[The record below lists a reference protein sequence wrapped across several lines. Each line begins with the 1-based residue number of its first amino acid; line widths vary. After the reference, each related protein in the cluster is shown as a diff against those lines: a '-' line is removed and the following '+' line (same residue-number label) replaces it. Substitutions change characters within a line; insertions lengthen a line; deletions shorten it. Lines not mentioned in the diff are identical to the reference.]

1 MRGRVLVFDGK
12 MPTPD
17 QDSGSA
23 STFFCLRVLAEAG
36 FEVNFA
42 PHNLLRSGR
51 YADAL
56 NRLGVNT
63 LTMPRWWS
71 IKSVVR
77 KMAPRSDV
85 VLLYRSVVADRIFEY
100 IRRAAPSTRIVFHPV
115 DLSFLRLQRQAHVSG
130 DKALAE
136 MAQATCVTELGWIA
150 RADRTIVVSALE
162 LELLRELQP
171 DARVEHIPILRDS
184 PLDEWSPHKHETGF
198 QARRDFL
205 FLGNF
210 DHMPNVDGVLWFVR
224 EVWPLMQ
231 ARGFRDRFIIAGA
244 KITREIADLA
254 SDQIKVIGYVEDL
267 CQLFG
272 ACRLSIAP
280 LRYGAGIKGKIVTSL
295 SLGVPVVATSIAA
308 EGMSLR
314 SDDEIIVA
322 DSPEAM
328 ASQIIRIHDNAEV
341 WQRLSAAGYRAF
353 QNHFSLASGG
363 PKIVSIVDG
372 LIAAS
377 RRAVL

>member
-23 STFFCLRVLAEAG
+23 STFSCLRVLAEAG

-51 YADAL
+51 YAAAL

-63 LTMPRWWS
+63 LTMPQWWS
-71 IKSVVR
+71 IKSVVK
-77 KMAPRSDV
+77 KMAPCSDV
-85 VLLYRSVVADRIFEY
+85 VLLYRSVVADRLFDY
-100 IRRAAPSTRIVFHPV
+100 IRQTAPSTRILFHPV
-115 DLSFLRLQRQAHVSG
+115 DLSFLRLQRQADVSG
-130 DKALAE
+130 DKETAE
-136 MAQATCVTELGWIA
+136 IAQSTRVRELGWIA

-162 LELLRELQP
+162 LELLRQLQP
-171 DARVEHIPILRDS
+171 NARVEHIPILRDC
-184 PLDEWSPHKHETGF
+184 PPDEWSPQKHETGF

-244 KITREIADLA
+244 KIKREIAALA
-254 SDQIKVIGYVEDL
+254 SDQIKVVGYVDDL
-267 CQLFG
+267 CALFG

-308 EGMSLR
+308 EGMGLR
-314 SDDEIIVA
+314 PDNEIIVA
-322 DSPEAM
+322 DLPEAM
-328 ASQIIRIHDNAEV
+328 ASQIIRIYDNAET
-341 WQRLSAAGYRAF
+341 WQRLSTAGCRAF

-363 PKIVSIVDG
+363 PKMVSVLDG
-372 LIAAS
+372 LVAAN
-377 RRAVL
+377 RREVL